1 MCIDRFLGWK
11 LVIIFPKI
19 LHPPRSAPALF
30 RPVRRPYFNINS
42 IRPIPYFAYPIWL
55 ICSGKQVYYRNFL
68 QRDYA
73 IMYQEK
79 TFNFTGRGS
88 RKKFA
93 TKLCLVLTFFMSR
106 LMFWQGTF
114 NIHHILPL
122 FVFIYRPGW
131 KLFALPPWVWKT
143 IFWANAAQKY
153 FDFESMKVFDIFFQI
168 LAALDQK
175 KMCKTCR

>member
-1 MCIDRFLGWK
+1 MWLKKTEGQKWSDYNMNWGTSHTTKAANSKTATLLLG
-11 LVIIFPKI
+11 
-19 LHPPRSAPALF
+19 AP
-30 RPVRRPYFNINS
+30 IH
-42 IRPIPYFAYPIWL
+42 YFAYPIWL

-114 NIHHILPL
+114 NIHHIYTWHICRLP
-122 FVFIYRPGW
+122 RQ
-131 KLFALPPWVWKT
+131 A
-143 IFWANAAQKY
+143 AN
-153 FDFESMKVFDIFFQI
+153 EW
-168 LAALDQK
+168 
-175 KMCKTCR
+175 

>member
-1 MCIDRFLGWK
+1 MDAHLHFLCPSYSPNFSSLHYLDQFGA
-11 LVIIFPKI
+11 LTSI
-19 LHPPRSAPALF
+19 LILLGT
-30 RPVRRPYFNINS
+30 
-42 IRPIPYFAYPIWL
+42 PIHYFAYPIWL

-153 FDFESMKVFDIFFQI
+153 FDFESMKVFDIFFSNSSSSGSE
-168 LAALDQK
+168 K
-175 KMCKTCR
+175 NV

>member
-1 MCIDRFLGWK
+1 MHLHYVDQFGALTSILILLG
-11 LVIIFPKI
+11 
-19 LHPPRSAPALF
+19 AP
-30 RPVRRPYFNINS
+30 IH
-42 IRPIPYFAYPIWL
+42 YFAYPIWL

-131 KLFALPPWVWKT
+131 KLFALPPSLSMKDHILSQCCPK
-143 IFWANAAQKY
+143 IFWFWEY
-153 FDFESMKVFDIFFQI
+153 ESFWHFFSNSSSSGSE
-168 LAALDQK
+168 K
-175 KMCKTCR
+175 NV